1 MRFIRSRRHEMPP
14 EFDIWPAFTDLM
26 SNAFMI
32 LSFLLLLAIIKPLVS
47 ISSMRET
54 EEALRQQLLRTQ
66 IDLTSAQNRASLAE
80 SQVAPL
86 AAQNQALA
94 AQNQALA
101 AQTQTLQGQLQQE
114 MATPK
119 APPIIVIRD
128 TGAYQFSSGSAQ
140 LPDALETY
148 VRNQLVPQIEAN
160 AAAYNINVIEIIGHT
175 DGQPNNAGSSNLDR
189 SLPQV
194 AAGTTQVNQ
203 LVPGSNADLGL
214 MRALAVVQ
222 ILQTIQRTEGKLQ
235 GLQFR
240 PYSAAQL
247 VSPTGDFGNVNPN
260 PDETRRRIEIRFTR
274 LGEETNVQ

>member
-47 ISSMRET
+47 ISTMRET

-66 IDLTSAQNRASLAE
+66 IDLTSAQNRATLAE

-86 AAQNQALA
+86 VAQNQALA
-94 AQNQALA
+94 AQS
-101 AQTQTLQGQLQQE
+101 QTLQQQLQQE

-140 LPDALETY
+140 LPDALQTY

-175 DGQPNNAGSSNLDR
+175 DGQPNNASSSNLDR

-194 AAGTTQVNQ
+194 AAGTTQVSQ

-260 PDETRRRIEIRFTR
+260 PDESRRRIEIRFTR

>member
-1 MRFIRSRRHEMPP
+1 MKSRSRRHEMPP

-66 IDLTSAQNRASLAE
+66 IDLTSAQNRATLAE

-86 AAQNQALA
+86 VAQNR
-94 AQNQALA
+94 ALA

-175 DGQPNNAGSSNLDR
+175 DGQPNNASSSNLDR

-194 AAGTTQVNQ
+194 AAGTTPVNQ

-222 ILQTIQRTEGKLQ
+222 ILQTIQGTEGKLQ

-247 VSPTGDFGNVNPN
+247 VSPTGNFGNVNPN
-260 PDETRRRIEIRFTR
+260 PDESRRRIEIRFTR
-274 LGEETNVQ
+274 LGEETSVQ